1 MLGESRP
8 LSVLALG
15 AARAATGLRPRVSCG
30 PFSPAAL
37 TALPTPGASSS
48 AARPGGLLGV
58 CRGISFRRRA
68 GKQRVRSHKPVTAK
82 LRKVLCQPLFQWKV
96 YKGDMV
102 GVNRGPFMGMAGEV
116 IRTHKKYH
124 ALRVKGVNLVK
135 RKVWDHKTDPDQPR
149 RVWVELEEP
158 IHYSRVQLLDPVSQE
173 LTNVDFRYL
182 ETGERVRIAKAS
194 GAVAPKPVFN
204 KPERPAH
211 TLLASP
217 FDTAVEDAHEV
228 TYKPRGIPNYINNMA
243 TGAEPRYVA
252 YPRRM
257 KLLTKRAKVKAKDKL
272 TYQDKRARQAQHKH
286 EVREDARKRR
296 YVLPEVLQH
305 LLPGIRPPSAS
316 YLARVAAAHAAAVQ
330 AGA

>member
-1 MLGESRP
+1 
-8 LSVLALG
+8 
-15 AARAATGLRPRVSCG
+15 
-30 PFSPAAL
+30 
-37 TALPTPGASSS
+37 
-48 AARPGGLLGV
+48 
-58 CRGISFRRRA
+58 
-68 GKQRVRSHKPVTAK
+68 VRSHKPTTAK
-82 LRKVLCQPLFQWKV
+82 GRKALRQLPFQWKV

-102 GVNRGPFMGMAGEV
+102 GVNRGPFMGMTGEV
-116 IRTHKKYH
+116 IRTHKKH
-124 ALRVKGVNLVK
+124 HELKVKGVNLVK

-149 RVWVELEEP
+149 RVWLEEEEP

-173 LTNVDFRYL
+173 LTKVNFRYL

-211 TLLASP
+211 TLVASP

-228 TYKPRGIPNYINNMA
+228 TYKPRGIPNYITDMP
-243 TGAEPRYVA
+243 TGAEPRYMA

-257 KLLTKRAKVKAKDKL
+257 KLLTKQAKVKAKDKL
-272 TYQDKRARQAQHKH
+272 TYQEKKTRQAQHKH
-286 EVREDARKRR
+286 EVKQIARERR

>member
-1 MLGESRP
+1 MLRQ
-8 LSVLALG
+8 
-15 AARAATGLRPRVSCG
+15 PR
-30 PFSPAAL
+30 
-37 TALPTPGASSS
+37 
-48 AARPGGLLGV
+48 
-58 CRGISFRRRA
+58 
-68 GKQRVRSHKPVTAK
+68 
-82 LRKVLCQPLFQWKV
+82 FQWKV

-102 GVNRGPFMGMAGEV
+102 GVNRGPFMGMTGEV
-116 IRTHKKYH
+116 IRTHKKDH
-124 ALRVKGVNLVK
+124 ELRVKGVNLVK
-135 RKVWDHKTDPDQPR
+135 RRVWDHKTDPDQPR
-149 RVWVELEEP
+149 RMWAELEEP

-173 LTNVDFRYL
+173 LTKVDFRYL

-228 TYKPRGIPNYINNMA
+228 TYTPRGIPNYIADMA
-243 TGAEPRYVA
+243 AGAQPRYVA

-257 KLLTKRAKVKAKDKL
+257 KRLTKQAKAKAREKL
-272 TYQDKRARQAQHKH
+272 TYQERKTRHAQHKH
-286 EVREDARKRR
+286 EVSEEARKRR

-316 YLARVAAAHAAAVQ
+316 YLARVADANAAAAQ
-330 AGA
+330 AGGASAVGGASAGGA